1 MPTDAEVLQQLAEAA
16 FDAGRPDVAGDLLR
30 QASRCR
36 PARPHENA
44 GQLHAEAVRML
55 SDNRLTDAEAPLLR
69 AIQLHPTAA
78 EWHEHLGVVYARQ
91 RRFAEAVCTFRV
103 ALKMDPAP
111 ARRWHHL
118 ALALLDLRQH
128 AAAEGPL
135 REAVNRE
142 PDAPDLRVA
151 LISVLLELKRPDDA
165 YAEARALTD
174 RRPDFA
180 HGWLAVGLILANRGQ
195 FEEAVPHFRK
205 AAELDPKSAEAHTNL
220 AAALGKLRRWD
231 ECEQAARAAI
241 AANPNHAPAW
251 SNLGNCLRDL
261 GRYDEAGPALMKA
274 VQLNPADADA
284 SGNLALV
291 LAGTGR
297 HSEALVW
304 YDRTLLLAP
313 NNGEVR
319 FNRALTDLTLGNFAR
334 GWPDYEH
341 RWQTDAMRGK
351 ERTFPQP
358 KWGGGDLPGKAI
370 FLAAEQGLGDYI
382 QFVRFAKPL
391 ADRGAKVIVQPPPE
405 LIELVRTVPGV
416 HTVIDTPT
424 AEATFHTYCNIMS
437 TPGLLKVVPG
447 DLRGEPYMTAPAA
460 AVARWKERLA
470 GVPGFKV
477 GICWQGNPKHTGD
490 RWRSVRLERF
500 APLAA
505 IPGVTL
511 LSLQKGAGYEQLASA
526 GFPITDVGG
535 ELTDF
540 ADTAGLLANL
550 DLLVSID
557 SATAHLA
564 GAMGTR
570 VWNLISFNNDWR
582 WLRDR
587 TDTPWYR
594 SMTLFRQPKLH
605 DWDAVFATVERELLH
620 VSPTRQ

>member
-36 PARPHENA
+36 PARPHEDA
-44 GQLHAEAVRML
+44 QQLHAEAVRML
-55 SDNRLTDAEAPLLR
+55 AENRLSEAEAPLLR
-69 AIQLHPTAA
+69 ALQLHPTAA
-78 EWHEHLGVVYARQ
+78 EWHEQLGVLFARQ
-91 RRFAEAVCTFRV
+91 RRFTEAVCTFRV

-118 ALALLDLRQH
+118 ALALVDLKQF

-135 REAVNRE
+135 REAVHRE

-151 LISVLLELKRPDDA
+151 LVSVLLEQKRHADA
-165 YAEARALTD
+165 HAEATALID

-180 HGWLAVGLILANRGQ
+180 HGWLAAGLVVAGQ
-195 FEEAVPHFRK
+195 GMFEEAVPHFRK
-205 AAELDPKSAEAHTNL
+205 AAELDPKSADAHTHL

-231 ECEQAARAAI
+231 EGEQAARAAI

-251 SNLGNCLRDL
+251 GNLGNCLRHL
-261 GRYDEAGPALMKA
+261 GRYDEAGPALLKA
-274 VQLNPADADA
+274 VQLNPTDADA

-291 LAGTGR
+291 LAGLGR

-304 YDRTLLLAP
+304 YDRTVLLAP
-313 NNGEVR
+313 TNGEVR
-319 FNRALTDLTLGNFAR
+319 FNRALTDLTLGNFER

-341 RWQTDAMRGK
+341 RWQTEAMRGK
-351 ERTFPQP
+351 ERSFPQP
-358 KWGGGDLPGKAI
+358 RWDGGDLTGKAI
-370 FLAAEQGLGDYI
+370 FLAAEQGLDDYI

-405 LIELVRTVPGV
+405 LVELVRTVPGV
-416 HTVIDTPT
+416 STVIDTPT
-424 AEATFHTYCNIMS
+424 GEATFHTWCNVMS
-437 TPGLLKVVPG
+437 VAGLLKVG
-447 DLRGEPYMTAPAA
+447 LEDLRGEPYMTAPAA
-460 AVARWKERLA
+460 AVARWRERLA
-470 GVPGFKV
+470 GVSGFKV
-477 GICWQGNPKHTGD
+477 GVCWQGNPKHTGD
-490 RWRSVRLERF
+490 RWRSVKLERF

-511 LSLQKGAGYEQLASA
+511 VSVQKGAGYEQLASA
-526 GFPITDVGG
+526 GFPITDVGK
-535 ELTDF
+535 ELNDF
-540 ADTAGLLANL
+540 VDIAGLLMNL

-564 GAMGTR
+564 GALGTR
-570 VWNLISFNNDWR
+570 VWTLLPFDSDWR

-594 SMTLFRQPKLH
+594 SMTLFRQPAMH
-605 DWDAVFATVERELLH
+605 DWNSVFAAVERELRA
-620 VSPTRQ
+620 TAAK